1 MLPHGCVALGLWR
14 SRPRS
19 DDGAMRAQ
27 VNFEIEPA
35 EDRKCQRCRAT
46 IKLARKLLDPSTGR
60 EVRMFE
66 CTTCGQ

>member
-1 MLPHGCVALGLWR
+1 
-14 SRPRS
+14 
-19 DDGAMRAQ
+19 MRAQ

-46 IKLARKLLDPSTGR
+46 IKLTRKLLDLSTGR

-66 CTTCGQ
+66 CTTAANELGIISGSRANASKPIFHIL